1 MPDDATAA
9 ATDATA
15 ATAAT
20 DATDST
26 APRLHVDVHDGD
38 GPYLLLVH
46 GMLSS
51 RAQWMLN
58 LAAFSQYSRPVVV
71 ELWGHGRSPTPE
83 QPHHYTPDAYVAQF
97 ERLREELGAERW
109 LICGQSLG
117 ASLTLRYVLT
127 HPRRAIA
134 HVFTNTNSALAA
146 PTDPR
151 RIAYWEEQ
159 IERVREHGREA
170 IDDHPMNPLLNRKLP
185 PELRAALTA
194 DISGM
199 TARGYAAMMEHTQP
213 EAPLGHRLGE
223 NTVPSLLVVGERE
236 QGFTVLREH
245 AERTMPR
252 LETVGL
258 DANHAVNINQ
268 AAGFDAAARDFFLRH
283 LTEPGEAG

>member
-9 ATDATA
+9 TDDATAATDDATA

-20 DATDST
+20 DAAGDST

-51 RAQWMLN
+51 RAQWMPN

-134 HVFTNTNSALAA
+134 HVFTNTNSALAEPA
-146 PTDPR
+146 DPR
-151 RIAYWEEQ
+151 RIAYWQEQ
-159 IERVREHGREA
+159 IKRVREDGRE
-170 IDDHPMNPLLNRKLP
+170 DDVFALIGPKKVDVPWKVLEHQGWIATATCTEVRLPL
-185 PELRAALTA
+185 PESMRMSYAVAGSWMSCETSWLTIPA
-194 DISGM
+194 S
-199 TARGYAAMMEHTQP
+199 R
-213 EAPLGHRLGE
+213 R
-223 NTVPSLLVVGERE
+223 
-236 QGFTVLREH
+236 
-245 AERTMPR
+245 
-252 LETVGL
+252 
-258 DANHAVNINQ
+258 
-268 AAGFDAAARDFFLRH
+268 
-283 LTEPGEAG
+283 